1 MTEIRNSKSVLVI
14 EYWYLRFNCNLVLGI
29 WDLEM
34 FDYLTNRRLTVYR
47 LPLTV
52 HRLSFIVFT
61 SHQTFVK
68 YRR

>member
-47 LPLTV
+47 LPLTA
-52 HRLSFIVFT
+52 
-61 SHQTFVK
+61 
-68 YRR
+68 

>member
-47 LPLTV
+47 LPFTAYGLP
-52 HRLSFIVFT
+52 FIVFT
-61 SHQTFVK
+61 SHQIFAK
-68 YRR
+68 SRR